1 MGRKKDIKED
11 STDLPPGWQRVKRWR
26 KKQFN
31 KKGKWD
37 RMVIT
42 NLGENFTHQQRL
54 NDYLQQNGLSEV
66 RINPVSGLKVDHGVV
81 PDNNHSFSD
90 DTAEIT
96 KHSDDEEQCDDV
108 PKIVVHDAT
117 VTDATEERS
126 ESPDERSES
135 PDELPASPA
144 NQYFTAPSSR
154 RTTDLGRVP
163 SPTFDTTQDEMA
175 LFEMFGED
183 YDDIV
188 AAMSHEERVQLGE
201 KLANRGEQ
209 EMLEV
214 AQKLRHMMKDRTS
227 SVGSSLPPVIIEE
240 EDQSIGSDVSPF
252 SLTSSTN
259 VTPSPNIVSEPASQ
273 HMDVD
278 TIGENLNNSHIT
290 SPPSKKINLL
300 DTPTVF
306 KTANMSRTEDL
317 VQSPIFSYPNNL
329 SFDEPSSVVIE
340 STQYNDNSDD
350 DKTY

>member
-1 MGRKKDIKED
+1 MWKCTYDG
-11 STDLPPGWQRVKRWR
+11 P
-26 KKQFN
+26 N
-31 KKGKWD
+31 
-37 RMVIT
+37 
-42 NLGENFTHQQRL
+42 
-54 NDYLQQNGLSEV
+54 
-66 RINPVSGLKVDHGVV
+66 VDDGVV

-117 VTDATEERS
+117 VTDATE
-126 ESPDERSES
+126 ERSES

-290 SPPSKKINLL
+290 SPPARKSTSLTHQLSSKLPTCPEQKI
-300 DTPTVF
+300 
-306 KTANMSRTEDL
+306 
-317 VQSPIFSYPNNL
+317 
-329 SFDEPSSVVIE
+329 
-340 STQYNDNSDD
+340 
-350 DKTY
+350 